1 VNYVLQSSGG
11 VATLSTT
18 ANLVNMSPDTASGT
32 LYYENRKFSIRG
44 TINYRGPF
52 IRQILGRE

>member
-1 VNYVLQSSGG
+1 
-11 VATLSTT
+11 
-18 ANLVNMSPDTASGT
+18 MSPDTASGT